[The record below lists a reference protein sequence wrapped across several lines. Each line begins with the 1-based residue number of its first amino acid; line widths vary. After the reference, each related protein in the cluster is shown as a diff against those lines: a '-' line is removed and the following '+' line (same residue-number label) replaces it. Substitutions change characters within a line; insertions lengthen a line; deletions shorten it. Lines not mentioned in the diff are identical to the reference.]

1 MSLSMLGSLRKRF
14 SKGGILGTV
23 PEWLTVNEAAAY
35 LKVHRATI
43 YELCE
48 RGTLPFFEIRGA
60 RGRRFKREDLDA
72 LLERGVPREGTDD
85 GSGRD
90 KR

>member
-1 MSLSMLGSLRKRF
+1 MSLSMLARLTGRLR
-14 SKGGILGTV
+14 GGILGAV

-35 LKVHRATI
+35 LKLHRATI

-48 RGTLPFFEIRGA
+48 RGALPYFEIRGA

-72 LLERGVPREGTDD
+72 LLEEPRKEGTDD
-85 GSGRD
+85 GTGETRT
-90 KR
+90 R